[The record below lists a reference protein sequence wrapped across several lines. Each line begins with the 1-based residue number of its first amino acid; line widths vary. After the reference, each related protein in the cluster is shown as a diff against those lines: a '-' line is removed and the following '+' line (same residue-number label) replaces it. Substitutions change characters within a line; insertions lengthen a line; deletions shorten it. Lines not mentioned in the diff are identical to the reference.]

1 MGVATIAPPMK
12 EFFERHKQSW
22 TSEEVQKLHAFAKKG
37 MTLKAIAKGLTRSEE
52 SIRKRA
58 KQDKLKIA
66 KKR

>member
-1 MGVATIAPPMK
+1 MK
-12 EFFERHKQSW
+12 DHFERYKQAW

-37 MTLKAIAKGLTRSEE
+37 MTLKAIAKALTRSEE
-52 SIRKRA
+52 SIKTRA